1 MYEKVLIAYEK
12 VLNLI
17 SHQKNIQITMR
28 RYYYT
33 TIRLEKNNKSNCIK
47 DCKDV
52 EQQRPNTAG
61 SSIDKQD
68 QLWKSG

>member
-1 MYEKVLIAYEK
+1 MYEK

-17 SHQKNIQITMR
+17 SHQKSIQITTMR

-33 TIRLEKNNKSNCIK
+33 TIRLENNSKSNCIK

-52 EQQRPNTAG
+52 ERQRPNTTG
-61 SSIDKQD
+61 SSIDEQD
-68 QLWKSG
+68 QL